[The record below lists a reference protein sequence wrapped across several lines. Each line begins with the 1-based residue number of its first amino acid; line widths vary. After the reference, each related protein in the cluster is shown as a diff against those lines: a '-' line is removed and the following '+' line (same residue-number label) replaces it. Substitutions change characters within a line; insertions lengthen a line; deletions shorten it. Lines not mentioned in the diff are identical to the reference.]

1 MKYTGIKAAAGAT
14 KNLNGYYSGEYVELF
29 VDKSSGKVWIVY
41 QYSIGQ
47 NTWTHYDDNNI
58 IKCGNISSPATM
70 SEIKEMIENAFSM
83 ED

>member
-29 VDKSSGKVWIVY
+29 VDKSSGKVWTVFHH
-41 QYSIGQ
+41 SIGQ
-47 NTWTHYDDNNI
+47 QTWTEYHDDNI

-70 SEIKEMIENAFSM
+70 AEIKEMIENAFSM